1 MANHSLRASTQ
12 YRLPGPGPRTTRQLD
27 ARFQYTPR
35 HSMIA
40 LPAQAGPFRATEPYR
55 DAFRFS
61 NRGGWNMTEADAAT
75 LRARLQREVNVV
87 KLLTIEALRGALSA
101 VTISVPVLAPF
112 SLPGIVV
119 SEVIRRIT
127 DPLTD
132 KIVETILG
140 VSPSNYG
147 RCGGMAFAALDY
159 FLVGRDVVQDASQP
173 ASGPRAPTLPA
184 GPHREVPLKQR
195 ENLHQTAPRS
205 SLPARRR
212 EELVPPRG
220 SSADGRC
227 GRSHS
232 IRRPE
237 A

>member
-1 MANHSLRASTQ
+1 MLGHLQ
-12 YRLPGPGPRTTRQLD
+12 GD
-27 ARFQYTPR
+27 ER
-35 HSMIA
+35 HVEH
-40 LPAQAGPFRATEPYR
+40 L
-55 DAFRFS
+55 
-61 NRGGWNMTEADAAT
+61 
-75 LRARLQREVNVV
+75 ARLQREVNVV

-140 VSPSNYG
+140 ASPSNYG

-173 ASGPRAPTLPA
+173 ASGPLR
-184 GPHREVPLKQR
+184 
-195 ENLHQTAPRS
+195 
-205 SLPARRR
+205 
-212 EELVPPRG
+212 
-220 SSADGRC
+220 DY
-227 GRSHS
+227 
-232 IRRPE
+232 I
-237 A
+237 